1 MFFNIFKIALRNFIR
16 QKMYAAITVIG
27 LGIGFGVFLFFF
39 TFYYRA
45 HNTDKFHKEAD
56 RIYSVVQVSYSGNEG
71 EQHSAYIPYPLIPVL
86 KNEVPEIEDAT
97 RFFIPGRMVVKNREN
112 KFFENTILFV
122 DPNFLSFFTFEIL
135 EGNPQAILSKPNSI
149 VLTASMA
156 KKYFGDKSPLGKV
169 LTLGNDI
176 DVEVTGIVEDLVKVN
191 TLSSIHFD
199 FLVPLE
205 ISHTLFGSM
214 ENWET
219 NTQTGFVRLLK
230 GSRPGE
236 LDKKLEE
243 IRQRYLGDSPKSP
256 TRLYLFPLLDLNFY
270 APHIQKYCGNT
281 HILAYNVFFVMGL
294 LFLIIVSFN
303 YINLSTARYTERVKE
318 IGIRKVVGANRK
330 QLIKQFLGESVLM
343 AIIALPIAVLVYDIS
358 CSWFLSRVGISFDL
372 SFWSSPTTII
382 ALITAAISTGILA
395 GAYPSFLLSSFNPI
409 QVFKGMENTGRGRGR
424 LRQTLVVFQ
433 FSVSAIL
440 IVLAIVWQRQTQL
453 VYQVDLGYNR
463 KGVLAIP
470 VSGEAK
476 KGLHLLKRKI
486 RSLSN
491 VESVSASSGLPGY
504 WRMAADVIPEGMSKD
519 EPWRMQVYGFDI
531 DFADVLDMR
540 IISGRAFSEDFHD
553 DTSFIINHLA
563 ANRLGWDNPIG
574 KELTVGDKKGTVI
587 GVIENFNFSK
597 LFYPISPSVLY
608 LEKESLNYM
617 LVEVSNMEKI
627 SSVVEDIKSSWN
639 VFAPDVPFE
648 FTELDDYWNRV
659 YFSETILA
667 TEIMGSMG
675 IIAIF
680 FSCLGLLGLASYS
693 VRRRTKEIGIRKVLG
708 ASEAGILMLV
718 GRDFLRLV
726 VASNL
731 IALPIAY
738 LASKSLLD
746 FAYTLRI
753 SISPDIFIVTIFIAL
768 LTAFTAIISTAA
780 KAAKSNPVDSLRHE

>member
-1 MFFNIFKIALRNFIR
+1 M
-16 QKMYAAITVIG
+16 G

-39 TFYYRA
+39 TFYHRA
-45 HNTDKFHKEAD
+45 HRTDKFHKEAD
-56 RIYSVVQVSYSGNEG
+56 RIYSVVQVFYSGSEG

-86 KNEVPEIEDAT
+86 KNEIPEIEDVT
-97 RFFIPGRMVVKNREN
+97 RFFMPGRMVVKHEVN
-112 KFFENTILFV
+112 KFFESAILFV

-135 EGNPQAILSKPNSI
+135 EGNPQTLLSKPNSV

-156 KKYFGDKSPLGKV
+156 KKYFGDESPLGKV
-169 LTLGNDI
+169 LTLSNDR
-176 DVEVTGIVEDLVKVN
+176 DVVVTGIVEDLVKVE
-191 TLSSIHFD
+191 TLSSIHFE

-205 ISHTLFGSM
+205 MAQTLFGSM

-230 GSRPGE
+230 GSKPSG

-243 IRQRYLGDSPKSP
+243 IRQRYFGNTPESP
-256 TRLYLFPLLDLNFY
+256 TRLYLFPLIELNFY

-303 YINLSTARYTERVKE
+303 YINLSTARYTERFKE

-330 QLIKQFLGESVLM
+330 QLIKQFLSESVLM
-343 AIIALPIAVLVYDIS
+343 AIVALPIAVLVYDIS
-358 CSWFLSRVGISFDL
+358 CSWFLSRVRISFDL
-372 SFWSSPTTII
+372 SFWSSPTIII
-382 ALITAAISTGILA
+382 ALIIAAISTGVLA
-395 GAYPSFLLSSFNPI
+395 GAYPSFLLSSFNPV

-424 LRQTLVVFQ
+424 LRKMLVVFQ

-440 IVLAIVWQRQTQL
+440 IVLAIVWQKQTQF
-453 VYQVDLGYNR
+453 VYRVDLGYNR

-476 KGLHLLKRKI
+476 KSLHLLKRKI
-486 RSLSN
+486 EGHSD
-491 VESVSASSGLPGY
+491 VESVSASSGLPGH
-504 WRMAADVIPEGMSKD
+504 WRVSANVIPEGISKD
-519 EPWRMQVYGFDI
+519 EPWRMQIYGFDT
-531 DFADVLDMR
+531 DFADALDMQ
-540 IISGRAFSEDFHD
+540 IVSGRSFSNDFND
-553 DTSFIINHLA
+553 ETSFIINQLA

-574 KELTVGDKKGTVI
+574 KELTVGDKKGSVI
-587 GVIENFNFSK
+587 GVIKNFNFSK
-597 LFYPISPSVLY
+597 LFYPIGPSVLY

-617 LVEVSNMEKI
+617 LVKVSSIEKI
-627 SSVVEDIKSSWN
+627 SSIVEYIKSSWN

-659 YFSETILA
+659 YFTETKLA
-667 TEIMGSMG
+667 TEIMGSIG

-708 ASEAGILMLV
+708 ASEAGILVLV
-718 GRDFLRLV
+718 GRDFLKLV
-726 VASNL
+726 ALSNL

-753 SISPDIFIVTIFIAL
+753 SISPDIFIVTVFIAL
-768 LTAFTAIISTAA
+768 MAAISAVVSTAL
-780 KAAKSNPVDSLRHE
+780 KAARSNPVDSLRHE